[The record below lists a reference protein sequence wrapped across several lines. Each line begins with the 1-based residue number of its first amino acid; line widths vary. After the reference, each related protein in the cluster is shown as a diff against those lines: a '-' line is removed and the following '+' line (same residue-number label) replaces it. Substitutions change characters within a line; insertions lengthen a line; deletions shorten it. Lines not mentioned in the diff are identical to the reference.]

1 MKNII
6 NYRGTSGIP
15 KYTRGYMDLHVYIVF
30 IRIPKTGSDTP
41 RRQSTD
47 IMWKK

>member
-15 KYTRGYMDLHVYIVF
+15 KHTRGYMDLPVYIF
-30 IRIPKTGSDTP
+30 IRIPKTESDTP